1 MPIVADM
8 RKQEANG
15 HLRKAIG
22 PAIREIRQ
30 RTGISVSQ
38 LAVSVGCT
46 QGYMS
51 NVELGHKQPTVE
63 FLARVAR
70 QLGCS
75 LDAISYVPETV
86 VAA

>member
-1 MPIVADM
+1 M
-8 RKQEANG
+8 RKPQPNT
-15 HLRKAIG
+15 HPRKAVG

-38 LAVSVGCT
+38 LASQVGCT

-70 QLGCS
+70 ALGCS
-75 LDAISYVPETV
+75 LDAISYVPEMA